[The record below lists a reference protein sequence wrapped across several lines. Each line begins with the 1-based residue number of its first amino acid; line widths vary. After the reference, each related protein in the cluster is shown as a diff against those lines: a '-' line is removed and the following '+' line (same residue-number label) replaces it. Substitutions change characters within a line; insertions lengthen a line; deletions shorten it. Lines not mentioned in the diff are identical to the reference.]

1 MAPYLNR
8 DLPLPDDYEL
18 FCQDLKAVIQ
28 DPNSFVEYDA
38 TVSFHIRP
46 ATSVA
51 AQLRTVRH
59 HIVRFPVALALN
71 TDAPL
76 RPALPAPSNP
86 CLLRPNSISRS
97 SWPEQ
102 QLAEKSSSGP
112 QEPLN
117 QSGCACSLD
126 YSAARPAA
134 SHPKDAD
141 SRLVSVSS
149 EFINSYS

>member
-1 MAPYLNR
+1 MIMNSSARISKQLFKTQTV
-8 DLPLPDDYEL
+8 LLSTMPLSPVL
-18 FCQDLKAVIQ
+18 C
-28 DPNSFVEYDA
+28 
-38 TVSFHIRP
+38 HIRP

-71 TDAPL
+71 MDAPL

-97 SWPEQ
+97 SWPEW

-141 SRLVSVSS
+141 SKLVSVSS

>member
-1 MAPYLNR
+1 MIMNSSARISKQLFKTQTV
-8 DLPLPDDYEL
+8 LLSTMPLSPVL
-18 FCQDLKAVIQ
+18 C
-28 DPNSFVEYDA
+28 
-38 TVSFHIRP
+38 HIRP

-97 SWPEQ
+97 SWPER

-126 YSAARPAA
+126 YSAERPAA

-141 SRLVSVSS
+141 SKLVSVSS